1 MKKLALVLC
10 FVFMVNM
17 AWAGNATVKQGKTP
31 KRQQFLQLEKKFRK
45 KYRDVKTGLKK
56 TDFMMKV
63 EAIITIGTD
72 NAADFARVMESD
84 MGGCIC
90 QPLTGNPGQKVIP
103 MTCMCRKK
111 EHKWKIEDGK
121 GGK

>member
-1 MKKLALVLC
+1 MKKLALVIC

-17 AWAGNATVKQGKTP
+17 AWAGNATVKQGKMP
-31 KRQQFLQLEKKFRK
+31 RRQQFLRLEKKFRK
-45 KYRDVKTGLKK
+45 KYKNMKTALKK
-56 TDFMMKV
+56 TDFAVKI